1 MSPALRGAL
10 WMGLTV
16 LSFVAMAVSGRELAG
31 TMSPFET
38 VALRSLVGITVLT
51 PIAVHMGF
59 RILYTQRITHHI
71 ARNAVHF
78 VGQVSWFYAL
88 GVLALAMVTAIE
100 FTMSLWAIL
109 LAALFIG
116 ERIDG
121 TRWVTVAF
129 GFAGVLAILRP
140 GVETVSFGALI
151 MLMGSLFY
159 GGSIVM
165 VKSLTRTESAFA
177 VVFYMN
183 VCQFLLGLAVS
194 VFDWTWPGWAQWPWL
209 VGVGLSG
216 LCAHYTFTRAL
227 ALAEVS
233 VVSPIDFL
241 RLPTTALVGYVL
253 YRESVDVWV
262 WIGAAMVFGANYYNV
277 WRASKARR

>member
-38 VALRSLVGITVLT
+38 VALRSLVGIAVLT
-51 PIAVHMGF
+51 PIAAHLGF
-59 RILYTQRITHHI
+59 RILYTRRIAHHI
-71 ARNAVHF
+71 ARNTVHF

-116 ERIDG
+116 EKIDG
-121 TRWVTVAF
+121 KRWMTVVV

-151 MLMGSLFY
+151 MLMGSAFY

-165 VKSLTRTESAFA
+165 VKSLTRTESAFT

-183 VCQFLLGLAVS
+183 VVQFLLGLAVS

-209 VGVGLSG
+209 VAVGLSG

-277 WRASKARR
+277 WRASKSRR

>member
-1 MSPALRGAL
+1 MV
-10 WMGLTV
+10 LTV
-16 LSFVAMAVSGRELAG
+16 LSFVAMAVAGRELAG
-31 TMSPFET
+31 TMSPFEA
-38 VALRSLVGITVLT
+38 VALRSLVGIATLAPLAAT
-51 PIAVHMGF
+51 SGF
-59 RILYTQRITHHI
+59 AILRTARLRDHV

-116 ERIDG
+116 EKIDG
-121 TRWVTVAF
+121 RRWLTVLF
-129 GFAGVLAILRP
+129 GFAGVLAIIRP
-140 GVETVSFGALI
+140 GVETVSLGALI

-165 VKSLTRTESAFA
+165 VRSLTRTESAFA

-194 VFDWTWPGWAQWPWL
+194 VFDWTWPGWAQFPWIIA
-209 VGVGLSG
+209 VGWAGLS
-216 LCAHYTFTRAL
+216 AHYCFTRAL

-241 RLPTTALVGYVL
+241 RLPTTALVGFL
-253 YRESVDVWV
+253 AYRETVDIWV
-262 WIGAAMVFGANYYNV
+262 WIGAAMVFGANYANV
-277 WRASKARR
+277 WRAARASKR

>member
-1 MSPALRGAL
+1 MSPAIKGAF
-10 WMGLTV
+10 WMCLTV
-16 LSFVAMAVSGRELAG
+16 LSFVAMAVAGRELAG
-31 TMSPFET
+31 RISPFEA
-38 VALRSLVGITVLT
+38 VALRSLVGIAILA
-51 PIAVHMGF
+51 PIAAHSGF
-59 RILYTQRITHHI
+59 RILHTHRLRDHI

-78 VGQVSWFYAL
+78 VGQVSWFYSL
-88 GVLALAMVTAIE
+88 GLLALAMVTAIE

-121 TRWVTVAF
+121 KRWITVLV
-129 GFAGVLAILRP
+129 GFAGVLVIIRP
-140 GVETVSFGALI
+140 GVETVSVGALI

-165 VKSLTRTESAFA
+165 VRSLTRTESAFA

-183 VCQFLLGLAVS
+183 VCQFVLGLAVS
-194 VFDWTWPGWAQWPWL
+194 VFDWTWPGLALWPWI
-209 VGVGLSG
+209 VGVGIAGLS
-216 LCAHYTFTRAL
+216 AHYCFTRAL

-241 RLPTTALVGYVL
+241 RLPTTALVGYL
-253 YRESVDVWV
+253 AYRESVDIWVWV
-262 WIGAAMVFGANYYNV
+262 GAAMVFGANYYNV
-277 WRASKARR
+277 WRAARRR

>member
-1 MSPALRGAL
+1 MC
-10 WMGLTV
+10 LTV
-16 LSFVAMAVSGRELAG
+16 LSFVAMAVAGRELAG

-38 VALRSLVGITVLT
+38 VALRSLVGIATLT
-51 PIAVHMGF
+51 PIAAYRGF
-59 RILYTQRITHHI
+59 GILHTQRLRDHV

-116 ERIDG
+116 EKIDG
-121 TRWVTVAF
+121 KRRITVLV

-140 GVETVSFGALI
+140 GVETVSAGALI

-165 VKSLTRTESAFA
+165 VRSLTRTESAFA

-183 VCQFLLGLAVS
+183 VCQFLFGLAVS
-194 VFDWTWPGWAQWPWL
+194 VFDWTWPGLALWPWI
-209 VGVGLSG
+209 VGVGLAG
-216 LCAHYTFTRAL
+216 LSAHYCFTRAL

-241 RLPTTALVGYVL
+241 RLPTTALVGYL
-253 YRESVDVWV
+253 AYRETVDIWV
-262 WIGAAMVFGANYYNV
+262 WIGAAMVFGANYTNV
-277 WRASKARR
+277 RRAARRR